1 MTLLKLSSLIDE
13 LPMQGEG
20 VRLKRLWL
28 QAFSKALYQIAIN
41 AGVNDPDALVE
52 QLEKSVG
59 DRGYNARLGDS
70 PIFVKKEYLTQQ
82 ASSNPRFVQQFN
94 SDNGYPN
101 RSSCC

>member
-1 MTLLKLSSLIDE
+1 MASAL
-13 LPMQGEG
+13 
-20 VRLKRLWL
+20 
-28 QAFSKALYQIAIN
+28 KALYQIAIN

-59 DRGYNARLGDS
+59 DRGYNAKTRRFADLREEGILDARS
-70 PIFVKKEYLTQQ
+70 VLKSSIR
-82 ASSNPRFVQQFN
+82 ASSFN